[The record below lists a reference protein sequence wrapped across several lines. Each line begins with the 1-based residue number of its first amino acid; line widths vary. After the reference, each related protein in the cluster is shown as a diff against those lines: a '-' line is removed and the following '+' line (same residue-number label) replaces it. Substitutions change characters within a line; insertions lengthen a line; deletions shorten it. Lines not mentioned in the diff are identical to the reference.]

1 MPLSCAYSC
10 CLAEGWSIYSI
21 RLTYPLS
28 QEHVIYILHPKAHR
42 ARITGPQQN
51 LGMMSQGHDF
61 CHLYEILLILD
72 FWVKK
77 IRGERYPL

>member
-1 MPLSCAYSC
+1 
-10 CLAEGWSIYSI
+10 
-21 RLTYPLS
+21 
-28 QEHVIYILHPKAHR
+28 
-42 ARITGPQQN
+42 
-51 LGMMSQGHDF
+51 MMSQGHDF